1 MTDTPSRENDST
13 DAVRI
18 GLPDRTTPT
27 WEVELLISG
36 VAVFASKAGA
46 DTNPAWF
53 HNVIAHPDVTAEIGP
68 ETHAFR
74 AHVAEPA
81 EREPIWTRQK
91 AAYPGFADYET
102 KTDRVIPVVVL
113 EPAD

>member
-1 MTDTPSRENDST
+1 MMYQ
-13 DAVRI
+13 
-18 GLPDRTTPT
+18 
-27 WEVELLISG
+27 ELDSG